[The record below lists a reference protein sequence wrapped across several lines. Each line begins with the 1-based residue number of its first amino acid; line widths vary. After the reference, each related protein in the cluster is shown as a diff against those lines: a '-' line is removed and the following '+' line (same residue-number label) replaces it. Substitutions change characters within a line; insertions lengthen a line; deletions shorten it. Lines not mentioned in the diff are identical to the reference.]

1 MLQATANI
9 ENYLWPLAPVH
20 QNQSC
25 GTVDVKV
32 NANFRK
38 CCALSLAILV
48 GQFLV
53 IFRK

>member
-1 MLQATANI
+1 MFLATANI
-9 ENYLWPLAPVH
+9 ENYLWPLVPLP

-25 GTVDVKV
+25 GTADVKV
-32 NANFRK
+32 IANFRK

-53 IFRK
+53 ILHK